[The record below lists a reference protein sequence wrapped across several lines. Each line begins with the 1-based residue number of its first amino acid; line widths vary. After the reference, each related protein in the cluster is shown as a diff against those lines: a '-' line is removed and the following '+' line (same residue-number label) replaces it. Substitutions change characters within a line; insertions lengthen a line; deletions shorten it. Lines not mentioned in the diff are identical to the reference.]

1 MSDMPQSTSR
11 HLDTELGLHDVQALS
26 SADAVAA
33 FFTRLGYSTDSRTP
47 QIPANLGITAEGTA
61 RPIKKI
67 QGYLNHPDVDR
78 RQAIAAIRF
87 LNQPML
93 KVQVDTLRKA
103 YKDFQGKRN
112 VKVILSAVEELR
124 EQFGEQQ
131 TTANSPGSR
140 SVGSLRREDL
150 NLICFDFVSGG

>member
-1 MSDMPQSTSR
+1 
-11 HLDTELGLHDVQALS
+11 
-26 SADAVAA
+26 
-33 FFTRLGYSTDSRTP
+33 
-47 QIPANLGITAEGTA
+47 
-61 RPIKKI
+61 
-67 QGYLNHPDVDR
+67 
-78 RQAIAAIRF
+78 
-87 LNQPML
+87 ML
-93 KVQVDTLRKA
+93 KVQVDTLWKA

-140 SVGSLRREDL
+140 SVGSLSREDL